1 MRTRGLWQP
10 VTVSLRRL
18 FPSASFVGCGDIRV
32 SEATDQSAV
41 CAVGGLFAAVRG
53 TRHDGLGYVDA
64 ALERGAGSLLV
75 PHPVSTVEVPQCV
88 VHDVRAAYAVLCQA
102 LAGQPSQRLN
112 VAGITG
118 TDGKTTVAWLLRSI
132 WQAAGHPSGLMGTI
146 EYDDGGHTQ
155 QADLTTPGPD
165 TLASWLAAMVARGTT
180 HAAVELSSHALDQ
193 DRAAGV
199 GLDVAVLTNLTQ
211 DHFDYHG
218 DLANYAAAKSRILD
232 LCDPAG
238 IVVFNAD
245 DSRINTMIS
254 STAGDRIGDR
264 TRLSFGIE
272 TDADFTARIVDESVS
287 GTRFQLQQRGHTG
300 TPADSIELSTR
311 LIGRHNV
318 MNCLAAAAVA
328 VGQGVPASAITSGI
342 GSLAWVPGRL
352 ESVRCG
358 QPFDVFVDFA
368 HTETALRR
376 CLESLRQVVAGR
388 VICVFGAGGD
398 RDRGKRPLLG
408 AAAAAGADVCIV
420 TSDNPRSEDP
430 RRILES
436 ISAGVVG
443 GGAEP
448 VMVEDRQDAI
458 AEAIGMARAGD
469 AILVAGKGHETY
481 QEIGGRRLRF
491 DDREVVRATLH
502 GVAWSDRVGA

>member
-41 CAVGGLFAAVRG
+41 CAAGGLFAAVRG

-75 PHPVSTVEVPQCV
+75 PHPVSTAEVPQCI

-102 LAGQPSQRLN
+102 VAGHPSRRLN

-132 WQAAGHPSGLMGTI
+132 WQAAGHPTGLMGTI

-254 STAGDRIGDR
+254 PTAGDRIGDR
-264 TRLSFGIE
+264 TLLSFGIE
-272 TDADFTARIVDESVS
+272 ADADFTARIVDESVS
-287 GTRFQLQQRGHTG
+287 GTRFR
-300 TPADSIELSTR
+300 I
-311 LIGRHNV
+311 
-318 MNCLAAAAVA
+318 AAARSHRNA
-328 VGQGVPASAITSGI
+328 
-342 GSLAWVPGRL
+342 GRL
-352 ESVRCG
+352 DRIDYQADRSAQRHELPGSGSRSRRPGC
-358 QPFDVFVDFA
+358 A
-368 HTETALRR
+368 ELRR
-376 CLESLRQVVAGR
+376 SPRGSVLSPGFPVGWSRCVVVNRLMCL
-388 VICVFGAGGD
+388 
-398 RDRGKRPLLG
+398 
-408 AAAAAGADVCIV
+408 
-420 TSDNPRSEDP
+420 
-430 RRILES
+430 S
-436 ISAGVVG
+436 ISHTPKPLC
-443 GGAEP
+443 GGAW
-448 VMVEDRQDAI
+448 I
-458 AEAIGMARAGD
+458 
-469 AILVAGKGHETY
+469 HC
-481 QEIGGRRLRF
+481 GR
-491 DDREVVRATLH
+491 
-502 GVAWSDRVGA
+502 